1 MSENCPYF
9 PLGEACN
16 FHYSRFISM
25 SDWILR
31 NEDEMQTS
39 DFSPLIGEENKESF
53 QQQEPTAEEYTWSA
67 TRVVEQVTINVI
79 SASVI
84 GFFALLFTIICASF
98 LWFFHFI
105 PLNWLLIVIIIPT
118 CTTLILLVL
127 IVIGWF
133 LFRRTSIV
141 SITERVIIDM
151 LEGMAAALAKASET
165 QRADEDTSW

>member
-1 MSENCPYF
+1 MS
-9 PLGEACN
+9 
-16 FHYSRFISM
+16 H
-25 SDWILR
+25 WILR

-39 DFSPLIGEENKESF
+39 DFSPPIGEENKESF

-67 TRVVEQVTINVI
+67 TRVIEQVTINVI
-79 SASVI
+79 SASII
-84 GFFALLFTIICASF
+84 GFFALLFMVISASF

-141 SITERVIIDM
+141 SIAERVIIDM

-165 QRADEDTSW
+165 QRADEDVPW